1 LLISVVNLD
10 EAQPEGTPFPEKRW
24 SDVVIKDIRATKDIR
39 VEAIPDRETAE
50 RLIAR
55 NRRAAVI
62 VFGPT
67 FSDKMHRSSFLAKG
81 DPPPVNP
88 LGRDGANFGRMKP
101 SLGHRM
107 SLVTPPGLRSLPTPA
122 SRSTRNRV
130 RPRLG
135 LEALEG
141 RANPVAFDSAFG
153 VGDSG
158 EWAKD
163 VAADPAVGVVEES
176 RGELPMDIIW
186 EELTSGLIDAR
197 QLVHVLIRLTAATL
211 LGAAIGIQ
219 RERAGKPAGLRT
231 HILVTLGTAVF
242 VLACSGVGM
251 SSDALSRVIQGLVTG
266 IGFIG
271 AGSILK
277 LSEQRDVQGLTT
289 AAGVWMTA
297 AIGVAVGLGSLGVA
311 LLSTIFTLVI
321 LSLAKRFE
329 RGADSKRARE
339 ERHD

>member
-1 LLISVVNLD
+1 
-10 EAQPEGTPFPEKRW
+10 
-24 SDVVIKDIRATKDIR
+24 
-39 VEAIPDRETAE
+39 
-50 RLIAR
+50 
-55 NRRAAVI
+55 
-62 VFGPT
+62 
-67 FSDKMHRSSFLAKG
+67 
-81 DPPPVNP
+81 
-88 LGRDGANFGRMKP
+88 
-101 SLGHRM
+101 
-107 SLVTPPGLRSLPTPA
+107 
-122 SRSTRNRV
+122 
-130 RPRLG
+130 
-135 LEALEG
+135 
-141 RANPVAFDSAFG
+141 
-153 VGDSG
+153 
-158 EWAKD
+158 
-163 VAADPAVGVVEES
+163 
-176 RGELPMDIIW
+176 MDIIW

-211 LGAAIGIQ
+211 LGAAVGIQ

-329 RGADSKRARE
+329 RGADGKREGQKINGR
-339 ERHD
+339 